1 MEEKIDFA
9 EVPYQYAMCLNR
21 QCLKANICL
30 RQLAEQSVP
39 ENIQHWVIISPKRLA
54 TVTGN
59 CPYYRSNNKIR
70 YAKGFIGI
78 LDHIPHKQMQIVVSY
93 QMSYLGRRTYYR
105 SRKGERLLTPSEQQQ
120 VLIILQNSGVTHPQE
135 FDSYIEGYD
144 W

>member
-59 CPYYRSNNKIR
+59 CPYYRSNNKI
-70 YAKGFIGI
+70 
-78 LDHIPHKQMQIVVSY
+78 
-93 QMSYLGRRTYYR
+93 
-105 SRKGERLLTPSEQQQ
+105 
-120 VLIILQNSGVTHPQE
+120 
-135 FDSYIEGYD
+135 
-144 W
+144 